1 MVVEMMEKKEHLTLE
16 GLSKIISIRAS
27 MNKGLTDILKS
38 NFPNITPVERPVI
51 YLPNTLDPYWV
62 LGFCNGEANF
72 DKSINKNNTYSFG
85 YQVQLRFRVSQHS
98 GIYDAEFLIS
108 HGPSV
113 RKGNWDNRDLLLL
126 TKLIEFFNCGQIEK
140 YKIRPAVNYVVTS
153 FTNINT
159 NIISFFEKYTL
170 LGIKALDFQDFNKA
184 ANLISSGDHKTNSG
198 LEKIRSIK
206 AGINSNRTF

>member
-1 MVVEMMEKKEHLTLE
+1 
-16 GLSKIISIRAS
+16 
-27 MNKGLTDILKS
+27 
-38 NFPNITPVERPVI
+38 
-51 YLPNTLDPYWV
+51 
-62 LGFCNGEANF
+62 LGFCDGEANF
-72 DKSINKNNTYSFG
+72 DIGFNKNNTYSNG
-85 YQVQLRFRVSQHS
+85 YQVQLRFRVAQH
-98 GIYDAEFLIS
+98 
-108 HGPSV
+108 
-113 RKGNWDNRDLLLL
+113 NRDLLLL

-140 YKIRPAVNYVVTS
+140 YKVRPAVNYVVTS
-153 FTNINT
+153 FTNINK